1 MWRAADAVLGRAVA
15 VKLLRPEYAGNGEM
29 LARFRAEARY
39 AALVCHPGVVPV
51 YDYGP
56 GGPVGAPFLVMEL
69 VDGPSLAEVAAC
81 GPLEPAWVLDVAG
94 QVAAGLAAAHAQGLV
109 HRDIKPANLLLA
121 PGGTVKITDFGIAS
135 AAGSASL
142 TLAGTLPGTPG
153 YLAPERAAG
162 APATA
167 ASDLYSLG
175 VVAWECLAGAPP
187 FTGTPLEI
195 ALAHADR
202 VMPPLPAAIP
212 GGVADLVAELTA
224 KDPAARPASAAS
236 VAARADQLRAAI
248 AGTATITT
256 DRPAAADP
264 RRSHG
269 APHATPRPPAAGAA
283 RRTGRGYATGRLA
296 DCRDVRRGVA
306 HSAASPAP
314 AASGV
319 PAARMVIVDDAA
331 LAGQPAGPVLRQLRR
346 AGLRPSVVR
355 VPDGHLAPGTV
366 ISVRPAGQVLAGGTV
381 TVTTA
386 IAPLATGVDA
396 VTVQVTGTTA
406 DRRHRDPVWRPAA
419 SSRIPLLTKA
429 DDLLREGA
437 SVPILGSVVGDEF
450 AAVLTAAQS
459 GSEAALTLLWRDAN
473 PALLRYLRVIAPD
486 AAEDIAAETWLQVVR
501 GLPGFRGDQSDW
513 RAWLFTTARRRAI
526 DETRRR
532 ARRPTSPLDD
542 LEPGQMPS
550 APDAAD
556 LALHNLAT
564 QRAIALVSALP
575 PLQAEVIM
583 LRVVAGLDTKAVAE
597 LLGRSPGAVRVAAH
611 RGLRRLAGI
620 LANAGVTL

>member
-1 MWRAADAVLGRAVA
+1 MVPYAGRRFCCRSRVFRLQDRIAAGGAGEVWRAADAVLGRAVA

-56 GGPVGAPFLVMEL
+56 VGPVGAPFLVMEL

-212 GGVADLVAELTA
+212 RGVADLVAELTA

-248 AGTATITT
+248 TGTATITT

-269 APHATPRPPAAGAA
+269 APHATPRPPAAEAA
-283 RRTGRGYATGRLA
+283 RGTGRGYATGRLA

-306 HSAASPAP
+306 HSVGSPAP
-314 AASGV
+314 AVSGV
-319 PAARMVIVDDAA
+319 PAARMVMVGDAA

-346 AGLRPSVVR
+346 AGLQPSVVR

-366 ISVRPAGQVLAGGTV
+366 ISVRPAGQVLVGGTV

-386 IAPLATGVDA
+386 IAPPGH
-396 VTVQVTGTTA
+396 
-406 DRRHRDPVWRPAA
+406 RRGRGNG
-419 SSRIPLLTKA
+419 
-429 DDLLREGA
+429 EGD
-437 SVPILGSVVGDEF
+437 GNDG
-450 AAVLTAAQS
+450 
-459 GSEAALTLLWRDAN
+459 
-473 PALLRYLRVIAPD
+473 
-486 AAEDIAAETWLQVVR
+486 
-501 GLPGFRGDQSDW
+501 
-513 RAWLFTTARRRAI
+513 
-526 DETRRR
+526 
-532 ARRPTSPLDD
+532 
-542 LEPGQMPS
+542 
-550 APDAAD
+550 
-556 LALHNLAT
+556 
-564 QRAIALVSALP
+564 
-575 PLQAEVIM
+575 
-583 LRVVAGLDTKAVAE
+583 
-597 LLGRSPGAVRVAAH
+597 
-611 RGLRRLAGI
+611 
-620 LANAGVTL
+620 

>member
-1 MWRAADAVLGRAVA
+1 MVVPGDGVLLAGRYRLQDRIAVGGAGEVWRAADAVLGRAVA
-15 VKLLRPEYAGNGEM
+15 VRLLRPEYAGNGEM

-51 YDYGP
+51 YDYSP
-56 GGPVGAPFLVMEL
+56 VGPVGAPFLVMEL
-69 VDGPSLAEVAAC
+69 VDGPSLADVAAC

-202 VMPPLPAAIP
+202 IMPPLPAAIP

-236 VAARADQLRAAI
+236 VAARAGQLRAAI
-248 AGTATITT
+248 TGTATITT
-256 DRPAAADP
+256 DRPAAGLPGPLPPTLAGVTVHHTPRLGRLRLGRLRP
-264 RRSHG
+264 RRLVALAVAVLLAAWLTAEMSG
-269 APHATPRPPAAGAA
+269 AGS
-283 RRTGRGYATGRLA
+283 RTQP
-296 DCRDVRRGVA
+296 
-306 HSAASPAP
+306 ASPP
-314 AASGV
+314 SAASGV
-319 PAARMVIVDDAA
+319 PAAGMVIVDDAA

-346 AGLRPSVVR
+346 AGLRPSVER

-386 IAPLATGVDA
+386 IAPPGH
-396 VTVQVTGTTA
+396 
-406 DRRHRDPVWRPAA
+406 RRGRGNG
-419 SSRIPLLTKA
+419 
-429 DDLLREGA
+429 EGD
-437 SVPILGSVVGDEF
+437 GNDG
-450 AAVLTAAQS
+450 
-459 GSEAALTLLWRDAN
+459 
-473 PALLRYLRVIAPD
+473 
-486 AAEDIAAETWLQVVR
+486 
-501 GLPGFRGDQSDW
+501 
-513 RAWLFTTARRRAI
+513 
-526 DETRRR
+526 
-532 ARRPTSPLDD
+532 
-542 LEPGQMPS
+542 
-550 APDAAD
+550 
-556 LALHNLAT
+556 
-564 QRAIALVSALP
+564 
-575 PLQAEVIM
+575 
-583 LRVVAGLDTKAVAE
+583 
-597 LLGRSPGAVRVAAH
+597 
-611 RGLRRLAGI
+611 
-620 LANAGVTL
+620 

>member
-1 MWRAADAVLGRAVA
+1 MEKREGRVVVPGDGVLLAGRYRLQDRIAAGGAGEVWRAADAVLGRAVA

-56 GGPVGAPFLVMEL
+56 VGPVGAPFLVMEL

-212 GGVADLVAELTA
+212 RGVADLVAELTA

-248 AGTATITT
+248 TGTATITT
-256 DRPAAADP
+256 DRPAAGLPGPLPPTLAGVTVHHTPRLGRLRP
-264 RRSHG
+264 RRL
-269 APHATPRPPAAGAA
+269 AALAVAMLLAAWLTAEMSGAA
-283 RRTGRGYATGRLA
+283 SRTQPAT
-296 DCRDVRRGVA
+296 
-306 HSAASPAP
+306 PAP

-346 AGLRPSVVR
+346 AACS
-355 VPDGHLAPGTV
+355 LAWYGYP
-366 ISVRPAGQVLAGGTV
+366 
-381 TVTTA
+381 
-386 IAPLATGVDA
+386 
-396 VTVQVTGTTA
+396 TGT
-406 DRRHRDPVWRPAA
+406 WRPAR
-419 SSRIPLLTKA
+419 SSRCGRPA
-429 DDLLREGA
+429 RYWW
-437 SVPILGSVVGDEF
+437 
-450 AAVLTAAQS
+450 AA
-459 GSEAALTLLWRDAN
+459 
-473 PALLRYLRVIAPD
+473 P
-486 AAEDIAAETWLQVVR
+486 
-501 GLPGFRGDQSDW
+501 
-513 RAWLFTTARRRAI
+513 
-526 DETRRR
+526 
-532 ARRPTSPLDD
+532 SP
-542 LEPGQMPS
+542 
-550 APDAAD
+550 
-556 LALHNLAT
+556 
-564 QRAIALVSALP
+564 
-575 PLQAEVIM
+575 
-583 LRVVAGLDTKAVAE
+583 
-597 LLGRSPGAVRVAAH
+597 
-611 RGLRRLAGI
+611 
-620 LANAGVTL
+620 

>member
-1 MWRAADAVLGRAVA
+1 MEKREGRVVVPGDGMLLAGRYRLQDRIAAGGAGEVWRAADAVLGRAVA

-56 GGPVGAPFLVMEL
+56 VGPVGAPFLVMEL
-69 VDGPSLAEVAAC
+69 VDGPSLADVAAC

-121 PGGTVKITDFGIAS
+121 PGGAVKITDFGIAS

-202 VMPPLPAAIP
+202 VMPRLPAAIP

-248 AGTATITT
+248 TGTATITT
-256 DRPAAADP
+256 DRPAAGLPGPLPPTLAGVTV
-264 RRSHG
+264 H
-269 APHATPRPPAAGAA
+269 HTPRPGRLRPRRLAALAVAMLLAAWLTAEMSGAA
-283 RRTGRGYATGRLA
+283 SRTQP
-296 DCRDVRRGVA
+296 
-306 HSAASPAP
+306 ASPAP

-319 PAARMVIVDDAA
+319 PAAWMVIVDDAA

-355 VPDGHLAPGTV
+355 VADGHLAPGTV
-366 ISVRPAGQVLAGGTV
+366 ISVRPAGQVRVGGTV

-386 IAPLATGVDA
+386 IAPPGH
-396 VTVQVTGTTA
+396 
-406 DRRHRDPVWRPAA
+406 RRGRGNG
-419 SSRIPLLTKA
+419 
-429 DDLLREGA
+429 EGD
-437 SVPILGSVVGDEF
+437 GNDG
-450 AAVLTAAQS
+450 
-459 GSEAALTLLWRDAN
+459 
-473 PALLRYLRVIAPD
+473 
-486 AAEDIAAETWLQVVR
+486 
-501 GLPGFRGDQSDW
+501 
-513 RAWLFTTARRRAI
+513 
-526 DETRRR
+526 
-532 ARRPTSPLDD
+532 
-542 LEPGQMPS
+542 
-550 APDAAD
+550 
-556 LALHNLAT
+556 
-564 QRAIALVSALP
+564 
-575 PLQAEVIM
+575 
-583 LRVVAGLDTKAVAE
+583 
-597 LLGRSPGAVRVAAH
+597 
-611 RGLRRLAGI
+611 
-620 LANAGVTL
+620 

>member
-1 MWRAADAVLGRAVA
+1 MPGDRVLLAGRYRLEDRIAVGGAGEVWRAADAVLGRAVA

-51 YDYGP
+51 YDYGQ

-69 VDGPSLAEVAAC
+69 VDGPSLADVAAC
-81 GPLEPAWVLDVAG
+81 GPLEPAWVLDMAG

-142 TLAGTLPGTPG
+142 TLTGTLPGTPG

-212 GGVADLVAELTA
+212 GGVVDLVAELTA

-236 VAARADQLRAAI
+236 VAARAGQLRAAI
-248 AGTATITT
+248 TGTATVTM
-256 DRPAAADP
+256 DRSAAGRPGPLPPTLAGVTVQRAPRLGRLRP
-264 RRSHG
+264 RRL
-269 APHATPRPPAAGAA
+269 ATLAVAMLLAAWLTAEMSGAA
-283 RRTGRGYATGRLA
+283 SRT
-296 DCRDVRRGVA
+296 
-306 HSAASPAP
+306 HPASPAP

-319 PAARMVIVDDAA
+319 RGARMVIVDEAA

-346 AGLRPSVVR
+346 AGLQPSLVW
-355 VPDGHLAPGTV
+355 VPDGHLAAGTV

-386 IAPLATGVDA
+386 MAPPGH
-396 VTVQVTGTTA
+396 
-406 DRRHRDPVWRPAA
+406 RRGRGNG
-419 SSRIPLLTKA
+419 
-429 DDLLREGA
+429 EGD
-437 SVPILGSVVGDEF
+437 GNDG
-450 AAVLTAAQS
+450 
-459 GSEAALTLLWRDAN
+459 
-473 PALLRYLRVIAPD
+473 
-486 AAEDIAAETWLQVVR
+486 
-501 GLPGFRGDQSDW
+501 
-513 RAWLFTTARRRAI
+513 
-526 DETRRR
+526 
-532 ARRPTSPLDD
+532 
-542 LEPGQMPS
+542 
-550 APDAAD
+550 
-556 LALHNLAT
+556 
-564 QRAIALVSALP
+564 
-575 PLQAEVIM
+575 
-583 LRVVAGLDTKAVAE
+583 
-597 LLGRSPGAVRVAAH
+597 
-611 RGLRRLAGI
+611 
-620 LANAGVTL
+620 

>member
-1 MWRAADAVLGRAVA
+1 MERREGRVVVPGDGVLLAGRYRLQDRIAAGEVWRAADAVLGRAVA
-15 VKLLRPEYAGNGEM
+15 VRLLRPEYAGNGEM

-56 GGPVGAPFLVMEL
+56 VGPVGAPFLVMEL
-69 VDGPSLAEVAAC
+69 VDGPSLADVAAC

-236 VAARADQLRAAI
+236 VAARAGQLRAAI
-248 AGTATITT
+248 TGTATITT
-256 DRPAAADP
+256 ARSAAGRPGPLPPTLAGITVHHTPRLGRLRP
-264 RRSHG
+264 RRL
-269 APHATPRPPAAGAA
+269 AALAVAVLLAAWLAAEMSGAA
-283 RRTGRGYATGRLA
+283 SRT
-296 DCRDVRRGVA
+296 
-306 HSAASPAP
+306 HPASPAP

-319 PAARMVIVDDAA
+319 SAARMVMVDDAA
-331 LAGQPAGPVLRQLRR
+331 LAGQPVGPVLRQLRR

-355 VPDGHLAPGTV
+355 VPDGHLAAGTV
-366 ISVRPAGQVLAGGTV
+366 ISVRPAGQVLVGGTV

-386 IAPLATGVDA
+386 MAPPGH
-396 VTVQVTGTTA
+396 
-406 DRRHRDPVWRPAA
+406 RRGRGNG
-419 SSRIPLLTKA
+419 
-429 DDLLREGA
+429 EGD
-437 SVPILGSVVGDEF
+437 GNDG
-450 AAVLTAAQS
+450 
-459 GSEAALTLLWRDAN
+459 
-473 PALLRYLRVIAPD
+473 
-486 AAEDIAAETWLQVVR
+486 
-501 GLPGFRGDQSDW
+501 
-513 RAWLFTTARRRAI
+513 
-526 DETRRR
+526 
-532 ARRPTSPLDD
+532 
-542 LEPGQMPS
+542 
-550 APDAAD
+550 
-556 LALHNLAT
+556 
-564 QRAIALVSALP
+564 
-575 PLQAEVIM
+575 
-583 LRVVAGLDTKAVAE
+583 
-597 LLGRSPGAVRVAAH
+597 
-611 RGLRRLAGI
+611 
-620 LANAGVTL
+620 

>member
-1 MWRAADAVLGRAVA
+1 MEKREGRVVVPGDGVPLAGRYRLQDRIAVGGAGEVWRAVDAVLGRAVA

-56 GGPVGAPFLVMEL
+56 VGPVGAPFLVMEL
-69 VDGPSLAEVAAC
+69 VDGPSLADVAAC

-167 ASDLYSLG
+167 AGDLYSLG

-195 ALAHADR
+195 A
-202 VMPPLPAAIP
+202 
-212 GGVADLVAELTA
+212 
-224 KDPAARPASAAS
+224 
-236 VAARADQLRAAI
+236 
-248 AGTATITT
+248 
-256 DRPAAADP
+256 
-264 RRSHG
+264 
-269 APHATPRPPAAGAA
+269 
-283 RRTGRGYATGRLA
+283 
-296 DCRDVRRGVA
+296 
-306 HSAASPAP
+306 SPAP
-314 AASGV
+314 AESGV

-366 ISVRPAGQVLAGGTV
+366 ISVRPAGQVLVGGTV

-386 IAPLATGVDA
+386 IAPPGH
-396 VTVQVTGTTA
+396 
-406 DRRHRDPVWRPAA
+406 RRGRGNG
-419 SSRIPLLTKA
+419 
-429 DDLLREGA
+429 EGD
-437 SVPILGSVVGDEF
+437 GNDG
-450 AAVLTAAQS
+450 
-459 GSEAALTLLWRDAN
+459 
-473 PALLRYLRVIAPD
+473 
-486 AAEDIAAETWLQVVR
+486 
-501 GLPGFRGDQSDW
+501 
-513 RAWLFTTARRRAI
+513 
-526 DETRRR
+526 
-532 ARRPTSPLDD
+532 
-542 LEPGQMPS
+542 
-550 APDAAD
+550 
-556 LALHNLAT
+556 
-564 QRAIALVSALP
+564 
-575 PLQAEVIM
+575 
-583 LRVVAGLDTKAVAE
+583 
-597 LLGRSPGAVRVAAH
+597 
-611 RGLRRLAGI
+611 
-620 LANAGVTL
+620 

>member
-1 MWRAADAVLGRAVA
+1 MPVTGDAG
-15 VKLLRPEYAGNGEM
+15 
-29 LARFRAEARY
+29 RFRAEARY

-56 GGPVGAPFLVMEL
+56 GRPG
-69 VDGPSLAEVAAC
+69 
-81 GPLEPAWVLDVAG
+81 
-94 QVAAGLAAAHAQGLV
+94 
-109 HRDIKPANLLLA
+109 RPANLLLA

-135 AAGSASL
+135 AAASASL

-202 VMPPLPAAIP
+202 IMPPLPAAIP

-248 AGTATITT
+248 TGTATITT

-269 APHATPRPPAAGAA
+269 APHATPRPPAAEAA
-283 RRTGRGYATGRLA
+283 RGTGRGCATGRLA

-306 HSAASPAP
+306 HSAGKPRAGGVWRPGRPDGHSGRRRPGGSASRPCAQAAAP
-314 AASGV
+314 
-319 PAARMVIVDDAA
+319 
-331 LAGQPAGPVLRQLRR
+331 
-346 AGLRPSVVR
+346 GLRPGVER
-355 VPDGHLAPGTV
+355 VPDGHLTPGTV

-386 IAPLATGVDA
+386 
-396 VTVQVTGTTA
+396 
-406 DRRHRDPVWRPAA
+406 
-419 SSRIPLLTKA
+419 
-429 DDLLREGA
+429 
-437 SVPILGSVVGDEF
+437 
-450 AAVLTAAQS
+450 
-459 GSEAALTLLWRDAN
+459 
-473 PALLRYLRVIAPD
+473 
-486 AAEDIAAETWLQVVR
+486 
-501 GLPGFRGDQSDW
+501 
-513 RAWLFTTARRRAI
+513 
-526 DETRRR
+526 
-532 ARRPTSPLDD
+532 
-542 LEPGQMPS
+542 
-550 APDAAD
+550 
-556 LALHNLAT
+556 
-564 QRAIALVSALP
+564 
-575 PLQAEVIM
+575 
-583 LRVVAGLDTKAVAE
+583 
-597 LLGRSPGAVRVAAH
+597 
-611 RGLRRLAGI
+611 
-620 LANAGVTL
+620 

>member
-1 MWRAADAVLGRAVA
+1 
-15 VKLLRPEYAGNGEM
+15 
-29 LARFRAEARY
+29 
-39 AALVCHPGVVPV
+39 
-51 YDYGP
+51 
-56 GGPVGAPFLVMEL
+56 MEL

-202 VMPPLPAAIP
+202 VMPLLPAAIP
-212 GGVADLVAELTA
+212 GGVADLVAELLPRTRQHGP
-224 KDPAARPASAAS
+224 PAPPRSPPGPTSCVRPSP
-236 VAARADQLRAAI
+236 
-248 AGTATITT
+248 GTATITT
-256 DRPAAADP
+256 DRPAAANP

-269 APHATPRPPAAGAA
+269 APHATPRPPAAEAA

-296 DCRDVRRGVA
+296 EMSGAASRTQP
-306 HSAASPAP
+306 ASPAP

-319 PAARMVIVDDAA
+319 PAARMVIVDAAA

-355 VPDGHLAPGTV
+355 VPGGHLAPGTV
-366 ISVRPAGQVLAGGTV
+366 ISVRPAGRPGT
-381 TVTTA
+381 
-386 IAPLATGVDA
+386 G
-396 VTVQVTGTTA
+396 
-406 DRRHRDPVWRPAA
+406 RRHRH
-419 SSRIPLLTKA
+419 
-429 DDLLREGA
+429 
-437 SVPILGSVVGDEF
+437 
-450 AAVLTAAQS
+450 
-459 GSEAALTLLWRDAN
+459 RDH
-473 PALLRYLRVIAPD
+473 
-486 AAEDIAAETWLQVVR
+486 
-501 GLPGFRGDQSDW
+501 GH
-513 RAWLFTTARRRAI
+513 
-526 DETRRR
+526 
-532 ARRPTSPLDD
+532 
-542 LEPGQMPS
+542 S
-550 APDAAD
+550 APW
-556 LALHNLAT
+556 
-564 QRAIALVSALP
+564 P
-575 PLQAEVIM
+575 PAWT
-583 LRVVAGLDTKAVAE
+583 R
-597 LLGRSPGAVRVAAH
+597 
-611 RGLRRLAGI
+611 
-620 LANAGVTL
+620 

>member
-1 MWRAADAVLGRAVA
+1 MVVLGDGVLLAGRYRLQDRIAAGGAGEVWRAADAVLGRAVA

-69 VDGPSLAEVAAC
+69 VDGPSLADVAAC

-142 TLAGTLPGTPG
+142 TLTGTLPGTPG

-236 VAARADQLRAAI
+236 VAARAGQLRAAI
-248 AGTATITT
+248 TGTATITM
-256 DRPAAADP
+256 DRSAAGRPGPLPPTLA
-264 RRSHG
+264 G
-269 APHATPRPPAAGAA
+269 VTVQPHATPRPPAAEAA
-283 RRTGRGYATGRLA
+283 RGTGRGYAAGRLA

-306 HSAASPAP
+306 HSSGKPCVRRP
-314 AASGV
+314 SGV
-319 PAARMVIVDDAA
+319 PAARMVMVDEAA
-331 LAGQPAGPVLRQLRR
+331 LGGQPAGPVLRQLRR
-346 AGLRPSVVR
+346 AGLRPSVVW

-366 ISVRPAGQVLAGGTV
+366 ISVRPAGQVLVGGTV

-386 IAPLATGVDA
+386 MAPPGHRR
-396 VTVQVTGTTA
+396 GRGNGEG
-406 DRRHRDPVWRPAA
+406 DRND
-419 SSRIPLLTKA
+419 
-429 DDLLREGA
+429 G
-437 SVPILGSVVGDEF
+437 
-450 AAVLTAAQS
+450 
-459 GSEAALTLLWRDAN
+459 
-473 PALLRYLRVIAPD
+473 
-486 AAEDIAAETWLQVVR
+486 
-501 GLPGFRGDQSDW
+501 
-513 RAWLFTTARRRAI
+513 
-526 DETRRR
+526 
-532 ARRPTSPLDD
+532 
-542 LEPGQMPS
+542 
-550 APDAAD
+550 
-556 LALHNLAT
+556 
-564 QRAIALVSALP
+564 
-575 PLQAEVIM
+575 
-583 LRVVAGLDTKAVAE
+583 
-597 LLGRSPGAVRVAAH
+597 
-611 RGLRRLAGI
+611 
-620 LANAGVTL
+620 